1 MCKIQGAKDMKAS
14 YFEEKESLLAG
25 ITPNPNASD
34 EMLKALHERLKEYER
49 ALCLIDEGRM

>member
-1 MCKIQGAKDMKAS
+1 MKAS